1 MTPQEQLELIEKLDN
16 KTLSIIKSKSN
27 DYASEDVLSN
37 FKIVSSV
44 IKTIGID
51 PTTPEGYATLMVILK
66 FVRIWNLKKEGKNIQ
81 NEPLL
86 DSYEDAINYL
96 KLAYCCEVEK
106 NNSRFIKAN

>member
-1 MTPQEQLELIEKLDN
+1 MTSQQQLELLEKLDS
-16 KTLSIIKSKSN
+16 KTLNIIKLKAN

-44 IKTIGID
+44 IKTIGIE

-66 FVRIWNLKKEGKNIQ
+66 FVRIWNLKKEGKDIM
-81 NEPLL
+81 NESLL

-96 KLAYCCEVEK
+96 KLAYCCEVE
-106 NNSRFIKAN
+106 NNNNKFIKAN